1 MSLLLNLLRNLFFSD
16 TSITTPSRRRDAVLP
31 TRLWSHLICH
41 LAENRYH
48 VIRATPRMI
57 LAYDLFVDWYNAYCQ
72 PAALNKLPASY
83 PYQLLSPP
91 LIKITSSLYLRRARA
106 NLRAL
111 SAAADGGLGSLKAPI
126 ATRIPLFVSAQ
137 QP

>member
-1 MSLLLNLLRNLFFSD
+1 
-16 TSITTPSRRRDAVLP
+16 
-31 TRLWSHLICH
+31 
-41 LAENRYH
+41 
-48 VIRATPRMI
+48 MI